1 MSPEYESTEI
11 AQPLKIIITLA
22 AIQASDLTAV
32 NLIFIKQEPNLSH
45 FI

>member
-1 MSPEYESTEI
+1 MNQLKLQHLEI
-11 AQPLKIIITLA
+11 IFTLA

-45 FI
+45 LI